1 LFEIELIEV
10 TKVTEHRSKTIKIR
24 AARVLQF
31 QRTAGRLTR
40 TPNAARA
47 AAMSNLVTK
56 LVGELVSHRDH
67 TIDHTEEAC
76 RTVLETMRQMLPLLL
91 KKFLL
96 SSSFRGDPVD
106 QLCKLIGLLIE
117 GDVCPHAIGIFDE
130 LKEVRGGECAGIE
143 SCQECSVCVCVCV
156 CVMR

>member
-1 LFEIELIEV
+1 
-10 TKVTEHRSKTIKIR
+10 
-24 AARVLQF
+24 
-31 QRTAGRLTR
+31 
-40 TPNAARA
+40 
-47 AAMSNLVTK
+47 MSNLVTK

-91 KKFLL
+91 KKFLQ

-143 SCQECSVCVCVCV
+143 SCQECSVCVCLCLRYALSARVACEWCGSSGTLV
-156 CVMR
+156 NRGRAGWGGIDPYNSAM

>member
-1 LFEIELIEV
+1 MYGTVQSSTGSEAV
-10 TKVTEHRSKTIKIR
+10 AGSYNRVSKIGLARGIR
-24 AARVLQF
+24 AGGTSSAP
-31 QRTAGRLTR
+31 TR
-40 TPNAARA
+40 TSNGARA

-56 LVGELVSHRDH
+56 LVGELVSHRDN

-76 RTVLETMRQMLPLLL
+76 RTVLETIRQMLPLLL
-91 KKFLL
+91 KKFLQ

-130 LKEVRGGECAGIE
+130 LKEVRGCECGDI
-143 SCQECSVCVCVCV
+143 
-156 CVMR
+156 